1 MSVGEI
7 KSYLD
12 VLVGVLN
19 HDDAVVVN
27 VCALPFALEEDCTTV
42 SRHRQTRM
50 MALSV
55 FIFC

>member
-27 VCALPFALEEDCTTV
+27 VCALPFALEEDC
-42 SRHRQTRM
+42 STR
-50 MALSV
+50 LHFGRSEPGHLKK
-55 FIFC
+55 